1 METFNN
7 SRTLISIVLWGA
19 LIAFLTWYSWNL
31 APLQQQEIDQ
41 YMAKIS
47 TQDNT
52 FKNIKDQEA
61 FRAFLQE
68 DDGWPFYTIN
78 FYKYH
83 EIARYPEHNN
93 TSSTGKEAFEQFS
106 NTMVPLLLARASHP
120 IFGTNWLTGNAREW
134 DRLVIVRY
142 RSRKDIAEIF
152 ATPEFAAA
160 SMHKWA
166 ALQKNERHVAQAL
179 HIPALYFPV
188 TILLIV
194 VGWVMCKVIRRLFS
208 KQSQPTKPLP

>member
-1 METFNN
+1 MVAFDN
-7 SRTLISIVLWGA
+7 SRTLIALVLWGT
-19 LIAFLTWYSWNL
+19 LIVFLSWYSWNL
-31 APLQQQEIDQ
+31 APLKQEEIDQ
-41 YMAKIS
+41 YMARIS
-47 TQDNT
+47 TQGNT

-61 FRAFLQE
+61 FRVFLQE
-68 DDGWPFYTIN
+68 DDGRPFYTIN

-93 TSSTGKEAFEQFS
+93 TPSTGKEAFEQFS
-106 NTMVPLLLARASHP
+106 NTMVSLLLARASHP
-120 IFGTNWLTGNAREW
+120 IFGTNWLTGNSKEW

-152 ATPEFAAA
+152 TTPEFAAA

-166 ALQKNERHVAQAL
+166 ALQKNERHVAQSL

-188 TILLIV
+188 TILLIIM
-194 VGWVMCKVIRRLFS
+194 GWITRKVIRHLPS
-208 KQSQPTKPLP
+208 K